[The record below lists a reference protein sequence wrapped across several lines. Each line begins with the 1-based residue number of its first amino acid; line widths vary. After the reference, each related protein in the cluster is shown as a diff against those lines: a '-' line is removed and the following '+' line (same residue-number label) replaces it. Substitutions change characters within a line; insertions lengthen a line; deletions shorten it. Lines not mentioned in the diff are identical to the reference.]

1 MLSQLI
7 EWGGITLEVL
17 LLFRGFQGK
26 LAFRY
31 PLFYSYFSFVVFQDL
46 VSFIV
51 YRWYHHYY
59 YAVYWS
65 TEFLALLFGCGV
77 VFEIYRVGLS
87 AFPGTARMARNA
99 LALVFAAAIT
109 IGLAQAWTDPH
120 WMQTAITDIEGA
132 LRAVEA
138 LAIVVLAALFL
149 LYSIPVGK
157 NLRGILLGYGLF
169 VGTSVLSL
177 EFVSTAGS
185 TLRHFLAAAT
195 PGVYFLCLCL
205 WTAHLWSYVPNPV
218 PAASVRLEQEYL
230 RAAAATRR
238 RLQDARGYLAK
249 AVRP

>member
-17 LLFRGFQGK
+17 LLVRGLKGK
-26 LAFRY
+26 LASRY
-31 PLFYSYFSFVVFQDL
+31 PVFYSYLSFVVFQDL
-46 VSFIV
+46 LSFVV
-51 YRWYHHYY
+51 YRWFHPYY
-59 YAVYWS
+59 SVVYWC
-65 TEFLALLFGCGV
+65 TEFLALLFGCAV

-109 IGLAQAWTDPH
+109 FGVAQAWTDPD
-120 WMQTAITDIEGA
+120 WVKAATTDIEGA

-138 LAIVVLAALFL
+138 LAIAVLAALFL
-149 LYSIPVGK
+149 LYAIPVGK

-169 VGTSVLSL
+169 VGTTVLSL
-177 EFVSTAGS
+177 EFVSGSGTAFH
-185 TLRHFLAAAT
+185 HFLSAAY
-195 PGVYFLCLCL
+195 PYFYFLSLTL
-205 WTAHLWSYVPNPV
+205 WVAHLWSYAPNPV
-218 PAASVRLEQEYL
+218 PAASVRLEREYQ
-230 RAAAATRR
+230 RMAAATHR